1 MQNNNFIS
9 LEKKILNIE
18 EPVVKRKRGRP
29 RGTRNKEYA
38 NYTTIKN
45 LLELNYT
52 QSKIARKLVVSR
64 QAVNSFIKYRS
75 IPTSKIK

>member
-1 MQNNNFIS
+1 MNFIS
-9 LEKKILNIE
+9 LEKKILNLE

-29 RGTRNKEYA
+29 RGALSKEYT
-38 NYTTIKN
+38 NYATIKN

-52 QSKIARKLVVSR
+52 QSKIARKLGVSR
-64 QAVNSFIKYRS
+64 QAVNSFIKYHS